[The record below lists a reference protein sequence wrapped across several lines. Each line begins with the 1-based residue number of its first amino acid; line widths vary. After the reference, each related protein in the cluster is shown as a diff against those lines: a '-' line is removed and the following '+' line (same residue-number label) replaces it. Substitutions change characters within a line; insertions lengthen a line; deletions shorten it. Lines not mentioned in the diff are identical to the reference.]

1 MSEPADQ
8 IHDGQ
13 LQAGQVAWLR
23 RRAPRLAGAHESLG
37 ALTGLVVVG
46 AARSWR
52 GRFEGGALVAQ
63 IESMGVR
70 SLSVALLTAVFSCLV
85 ATLQSTNQMARF
97 GAQDYVGTVV
107 SLSQVRELG
116 PVLTALLVGGR
127 IGAGITA
134 ELGSMAVTEQI
145 DAIRSMG
152 ADPVRK
158 LVIPRVLAGM
168 IALPLLTVAANL
180 VGIAAAML
188 IAKLE
193 AGVSFER
200 FYAATIEAVT
210 PGDLLGGLGK
220 TLFFGFAISLIA
232 CHQGLRARG
241 GTAGVGRATT
251 RTVVVTSVVTLV
263 SDFAFTKLFLLLGI

>member
-1 MSEPADQ
+1 MTWLQRQLPALA
-8 IHDGQ
+8 DG
-13 LQAGQVAWLR
+13 LESVGALAALAASGARRSLR
-23 RRAPRLAGAHESLG
+23 RPFE
-37 ALTGLVVVG
+37 G
-46 AARSWR
+46 AA
-52 GRFEGGALVAQ
+52 LVQQ
-63 IESMGVR
+63 IEAMGVR

-85 ATLQSTNQMARF
+85 ATLQSTIQMSRF

-116 PVLTALLVGGR
+116 PVLTALMVGGR

-152 ADPVRK
+152 ADPTRK

-168 IALPLLTVAANL
+168 ISLPLLTCAANV

-193 AGVSFER
+193 AGVSMAR
-200 FYAATIEAVT
+200 FYAATITAVT
-210 PGDLLGGLGK
+210 PLDLLGGLGK
-220 TLFFGFAISLIA
+220 TVFFGFTISLIA
-232 CHQGLRARG
+232 CHHGLRASG

-251 RTVVVTSVVTLV
+251 RTVVVTSVVTLIA
-263 SDFAFTKLFLLLGI
+263 DFAFTKLFALTGI

>member
-1 MSEPADQ
+1 MSARGAP
-8 IHDGQ
+8 
-13 LQAGQVAWLR
+13 
-23 RRAPRLAGAHESLG
+23 PRLLEALESLG
-37 ALTGLVVVG
+37 ALAVLAAAG

-52 GRFEGGALVAQ
+52 RPFPLPAVVQQ
-63 IESMGVR
+63 IEVMGVR

-85 ATLQSTNQMARF
+85 ATLQSTVQMERF
-97 GAQDYVGTVV
+97 GAEDYVGTVV
-107 SLSQVRELG
+107 SISQVRELG

-152 ADPVRK
+152 ADPTRA
-158 LVIPRVLAGM
+158 LVIPRVLAGA
-168 IALPLLTVAANL
+168 ISLPLLTVAANV
-180 VGIAAAML
+180 VGIAAAMA

-200 FYAATIEAVT
+200 FYSATITAVT

-220 TLFFGFAISLIA
+220 TVFFGFAISLIA

-241 GTAGVGRATT
+241 GTEGVGRATT
-251 RTVVVTSVVTLV
+251 GTVVVTSVVTLV
-263 SDFAFTKLFLLLGI
+263 SDFGFTKLFLLMGW